1 MAKETKEH
9 TGALRVL
16 SRLPSSRN
24 GNPRYL
30 LDIGGTVCRT
40 APNSGLAYAIT
51 NYEGDTVRA
60 SIGIYRGHLTVHNV
74 ERA

>member
-1 MAKETKEH
+1 MAKTQER
-9 TGALRVL
+9 TGKLRVL

-40 APNSGLAYAIT
+40 APDSGLAYSIT
-51 NYEGDTVRA
+51 NYEGDQVRA
-60 SIGIYRGHLTVHNV
+60 KIGTYRGHLTVHNV